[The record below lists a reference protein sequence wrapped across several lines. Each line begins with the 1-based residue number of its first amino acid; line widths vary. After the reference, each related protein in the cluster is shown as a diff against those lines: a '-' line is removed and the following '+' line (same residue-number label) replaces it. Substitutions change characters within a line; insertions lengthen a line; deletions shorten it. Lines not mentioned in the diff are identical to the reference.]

1 MMFLGRKNLG
11 LMCLT
16 AMVLFATGLAMT
28 ASAGPSEA
36 REAKR
41 SMTGVWVSNP
51 PASWVVR
58 YEGGTLAGSTL
69 MRWELEE
76 DENGL
81 ISGFN
86 IWHSPLLEVGV
97 PQVGAYCMVGARN
110 EFIEKNPIATKRALR
125 AILKAAD
132 ICSQDPELAARFLV
146 EKGYEP
152 RYDVALEVLKSLS
165 YDRWRTDNPTDTIR
179 FHCLRLRDAGMIK
192 STPQQIIERGSNFT
206 FLNELKRELKA

>member
-1 MMFLGRKNLG
+1 MMFLLRKSLG

-28 ASAGPSEA
+28 ASAGPSEG

-41 SMTGVWVSNP
+41 SMTGVWVSNS

-58 YEGGTLAGSTL
+58 YEGGTLAGGTL

-86 IWHSPLLEVGV
+86 IWHSPLPEVGV

-110 EFIEKNPIATKRALR
+110 GSNVVISEAGLFSEDGPLLPTFEFECKRAGRNKARCLGNGFSSQPPVALTGNMRRLR
-125 AILKAAD
+125 KA
-132 ICSQDPELAARFLV
+132 DPEFEAV
-146 EKGYEP
+146 GIVI
-152 RYDVALEVLKSLS
+152 DEV
-165 YDRWRTDNPTDTIR
+165 
-179 FHCLRLRDAGMIK
+179 RDFCTNGL
-192 STPQQIIERGSNFT
+192 P
-206 FLNELKRELKA
+206 